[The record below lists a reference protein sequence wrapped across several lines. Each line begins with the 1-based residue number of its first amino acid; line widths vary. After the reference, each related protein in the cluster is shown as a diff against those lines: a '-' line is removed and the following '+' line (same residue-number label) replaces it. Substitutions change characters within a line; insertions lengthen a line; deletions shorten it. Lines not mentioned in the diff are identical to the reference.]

1 MSGVLSDLVG
11 FVLNLIWALLVIG
24 FLYSLVKFISGRP
37 EGCGQTVG
45 FLIAAVLFALWRAGD
60 LLGVLQTIVQPLVSG
75 GTAPSSG
82 ALP

>member
-11 FVLNLIWALLVIG
+11 FVLNLVWALLVIG

-60 LLGVLQTIVQPLVSG
+60 LLGVFQAIVQSLLSG
-75 GTAPSSG
+75 GSTPSSG
-82 ALP
+82 AMP

>member
-1 MSGVLSDLVG
+1 MSAALSDLVG
-11 FVLNLIWALLVIG
+11 FVLSLVWALLVIG

-45 FLIAAVLFALWRAGD
+45 FLLAAVLFALWRAGD
-60 LLGVLQTIVQPLVSG
+60 LLGVLQTIVQPLLSG
-75 GTAPSSG
+75 GSSPSPG

>member
-11 FVLNLIWALLVIG
+11 FLLNLVWALRVIG

-37 EGCGQTVG
+37 EGCGPTVG

-60 LLGVLQTIVQPLVSG
+60 LLGVLQTIVQPLLSG
-75 GTAPSSG
+75 GGTPSSA